1 MKILGFYEELWSAR
15 AGSPLGSIKNF
26 VRNTAAPDEEKV
38 MNYLANGHEIF
49 SVMGVE
55 KDVLGSDY
63 RILGGYSVK
72 TDGEW
77 VWRDGLWFY
86 LIEYHIGLPEEFLEK
101 VRAYNYEVP
110 YVPESL
116 LDELADKVVDIW

>member
-1 MKILGFYEELWSAR
+1 MGAEE
-15 AGSPLGSIKNF
+15 
-26 VRNTAAPDEEKV
+26 
-38 MNYLANGHEIF
+38 
-49 SVMGVE
+49 
-55 KDVLGSDY
+55 DVLGSDY

-77 VWRDGLWFY
+77 VWRDALWFY
-86 LIEYHIGLPEEFLEK
+86 LNRYHIALPDEFINK